1 MDDNEDYDDTVVE
14 EVVEIDPIPW
24 HNSDTAAAAF
34 MFASQIAAASAQH
47 FQHLAML
54 ALGQSAHEWVQ
65 ADRSEFADETVAD
78 ILKLPETGGL
88 NG

>member
-1 MDDNEDYDDTVVE
+1 MDDNEDFEETVE
-14 EVVEIDPIPW
+14 EVVEVDPIPW

-34 MFASQIAAASAQH
+34 MFASQLAAASAQH
-47 FQHLAML
+47 FQNLAML
-54 ALGQSAHEWVQ
+54 ALGQSAHEWLQ
-65 ADRSEFADETVAD
+65 NDRTEFADETVAD